1 MTWTTSVSQ
10 QGVTVDES
18 RWSVSLKNLEICS
31 DDGSGQVGD
40 VDADF
45 AIRIAC
51 QAARSRDQGGGCSAG
66 LERASTLQLLE
77 LVVTPL
83 SGRSALKIQ
92 PINIS
97 GKV

>member
-1 MTWTTSVSQ
+1 ME
-10 QGVTVDES
+10 GVC
-18 RWSVSLKNLEICS
+18 VSLKNLEICS

-92 PINIS
+92 PISIIFQERSRLFLDCRFFPQN
-97 GKV
+97 